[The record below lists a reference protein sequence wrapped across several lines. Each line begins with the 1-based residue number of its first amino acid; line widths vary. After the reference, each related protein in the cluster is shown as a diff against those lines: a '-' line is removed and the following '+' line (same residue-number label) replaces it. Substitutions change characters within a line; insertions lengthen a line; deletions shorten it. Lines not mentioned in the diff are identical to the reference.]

1 MGGIFKKP
9 DNSAAKEAARQQREA
24 ELEKVR
30 KQKEEQLKNRKS
42 NEGGKNLASL
52 VNFNQQSGG
61 RSFFTPTGG

>member
-1 MGGIFKKP
+1 MGGMFKKP
-9 DNSAAKEAARQQREA
+9 DNSAAKEAAQQQRQA

-30 KQKEEQLKNRKS
+30 KQKEDMLKSRKA